1 MLFSPFSFFFIL
13 ASGENKTLAARER
26 ADSLSFGT
34 IQTLLRFESPRDLS
48 RDFPNSG
55 SKGGSRFRGAVVGS
69 GAARSPLQPAL
80 RGRPPVLGVFSP
92 RSHLCARSRLLRRT
106 RGCGRAVAVPC
117 PVSPGHGHAW
127 QTPPAAGDPPERAH
141 AGPGSEERGFAPVSQ
156 AAAVPS
162 RRRASRAISSTR
174 PLRGCQGSN

>member
-1 MLFSPFSFFFIL
+1 M
-13 ASGENKTLAARER
+13 SGENKTLAARER

-34 IQTLLRFESPRDLS
+34 IQTLLRFESPRDLC
-48 RDFPNSG
+48 RDFPNAG

-80 RGRPPVLGVFSP
+80 RGRPPVFGVFSP

-127 QTPPAAGDPPERAH
+127 QTPRQRGTLRSGHMRGRGRRSGVSPRFLRQRLCLPGGELPEQLAALARCVGARAVINRN
-141 AGPGSEERGFAPVSQ
+141 AG
-156 AAAVPS
+156 
-162 RRRASRAISSTR
+162 I
-174 PLRGCQGSN
+174 